1 MAETSK
7 VDIQVHKMVVGYIPE
22 QIYPYI
28 IALTNYIRKRITD
41 DSDLLKKH
49 IESNL
54 DKDICELNTNVFMP
68 IPFSDLKYDV
78 ELDKYITEIPLSP
91 SGRVKAILRR
101 YNDEIKNDVLT
112 LTIAN
117 IWSILD
123 GSIVIDVYD
132 VEIVKDKETL
142 IKGKLI
148 TYLVNMDYPCGMY
161 TVRKVLEKMDYTVY
175 YGILFVTGNKPFIP
189 TPINIFD

>member
-1 MAETSK
+1 MAVSDK
-7 VDIQVHKMVVGYIPE
+7 VDIQIRKMVVGYIPE
-22 QIYPYI
+22 RIYPYI
-28 IALTNYIRKRITD
+28 IALTNYIRKRITENID
-41 DSDLLKKH
+41 FLKKH

-54 DKDICELNTNVFMP
+54 DKDICEINTNVFMP
-68 IPFSDLKYDV
+68 IPFSDLKYDE
-78 ELDKYITEIPLSP
+78 ELDKYITEITLSP

-161 TVRKVLEKMDYTVY
+161 TVRKILERMDTVY
-175 YGILFVTGNKPFIP
+175 YGILFITGNKPFIP